1 MPHIKLLSDINFA
14 GVKSEALPAR
24 QIEVV
29 KSEEEQLVNLLMN
42 FVKQ

>member
-14 GVKSEALPAR
+14 GVKSEALPTR
-24 QIEVV
+24 QIKVV
-29 KSEEEQLVNLLMN
+29 KSEEQLVNLLLN